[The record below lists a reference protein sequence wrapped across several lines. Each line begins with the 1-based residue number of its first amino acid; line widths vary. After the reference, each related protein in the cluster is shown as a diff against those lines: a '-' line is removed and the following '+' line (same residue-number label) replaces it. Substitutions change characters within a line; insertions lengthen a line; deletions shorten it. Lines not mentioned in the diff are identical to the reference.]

1 MDFYENKMKYIDRP
15 YFIYKKIYPS
25 KKEMEDDL
33 LRATFLDSQV
43 EYFNNNIN
51 IGDLVLIDYEEGRY
65 RSIYAKDV
73 ETIQE
78 DLPSNPLPITVG
90 ETSQNFYFDL
100 DYNYPLTKENCKIGD
115 FFQQENENGVLKI

>member
-1 MDFYENKMKYIDRP
+1 MSNIRVSKENIILKENGDVVEFVGGVLQDTTDHIDVDQ
-15 YFIYKKIYPS
+15 ILIDGKNQG
-25 KKEMEDDL
+25 D
-33 LRATFLDSQV
+33 
-43 EYFNNNIN
+43 

-73 ETIQE
+73 ETVQE

-90 ETSQNFYFDL
+90 EISQNFYFDS
-100 DYNYPLTKENCKIGD
+100 DYNYPLTKENCKVGD